1 MPSSTFPVSNDPI
14 GVRIVAAIGR
24 RGELGFENRLAFRLK
39 ADMANFRK
47 VTAKTPLVMGRK
59 TWESFPKRPLPGRP
73 NIVATRNLDFIAPG
87 AFVFS
92 SLPPALAAART
103 MAAQS
108 GIPEVSII
116 GGAEIYAAGLD
127 LATHHQRR
135 LRGHLAEIG
144 HVGLQPEQQPVF
156 EAEFASPAYRGDDPD
171 ADRVIADG
179 KGGRWHGGPCIDA
192 QRRMTGRGDGSRTLV
207 RSPMQVF
214 RAGRAWMP
222 SGTSLS
228 RP

>member
-1 MPSSTFPVSNDPI
+1 MPTSTFPISNDDI

-24 RGELGFENRLAFRLK
+24 RWELGFENRLAFRLK

-73 NIVATRNLDFIAPG
+73 NIVATRNLEFVAPG

-92 SLPPALAAART
+92 SLPPALAAARA

-116 GGAEIYAAGLD
+116 GGAEIYAAGLEV
-127 LATHHQRR
+127 ATHMT
-135 LRGHLAEIG
+135 LTD
-144 HVGLQPEQQPVF
+144 V
-156 EAEFASPAYRGDDPD
+156 EAERD
-171 ADRVIADG
+171 ADVFFPEFDRNAWREVSAVRIEADADNEAACVI
-179 KGGRWHGGPCIDA
+179 RELE
-192 QRRMTGRGDGSRTLV
+192 RR
-207 RSPMQVF
+207 
-214 RAGRAWMP
+214 
-222 SGTSLS
+222 
-228 RP
+228 